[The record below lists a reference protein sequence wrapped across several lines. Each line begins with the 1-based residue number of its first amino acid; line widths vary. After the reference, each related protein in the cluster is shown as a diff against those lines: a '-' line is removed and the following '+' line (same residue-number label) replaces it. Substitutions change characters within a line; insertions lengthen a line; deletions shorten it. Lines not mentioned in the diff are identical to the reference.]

1 MTPHRSRQ
9 HPEVAVREAV
19 AADLVEAAQIYQS
32 AAMTLHEVLRLRNP
46 WSSEDA
52 RAIDLREAI
61 GALSDLSAT
70 PLGKVIVAETGNELT
85 GVAAVRIR
93 DRHAHIAFLFVLPAW
108 QGKGVGGQLL
118 TRLREIIDAAGA
130 SVVTLVASRD
140 PRAWQRYLRFG
151 LHPGPPVMSLRARK
165 PRFPDLVPG
174 DGLESVPIERDRA
187 DVLEAVDRLDR
198 EIAGVSR
205 LPEIARWLEHGAEG
219 TLVRDRVTD
228 RPVGFFIV
236 SVHAD
241 HGRIGPV
248 VSRTVARFPD
258 VLSRALQ
265 MAGRHERDLVWRVD
279 LPSVNQVAIGPLL
292 DAGFSPHNLMPWF
305 ANGEI
310 GRWDRYIFRDEDT
323 L

>member
-1 MTPHRSRQ
+1 MTRSDSRTV
-9 HPEVAVREAV
+9 PEIALREA
-19 AADLVEAAQIYQS
+19 APADLVEAAQIYQS
-32 AAMTLHEVLRLRNP
+32 AAITLHEVLRLRNP

-61 GALSDLSAT
+61 GALSDLSVT
-70 PLGKVIVAETGNELT
+70 PPGQVIVAESANELT

-93 DRHAHIAFLFVLPAW
+93 GRHAHIAFLFVLPEW
-108 QGKGVGGQLL
+108 QGKGIGGQLL
-118 TRLREIIDAAGA
+118 ARLREIIDGAGA

-151 LHPGPPVMSLRARK
+151 LHPGPPVMALRAPR

-174 DGLESVPIERDRA
+174 DGLESVPIEGSRA
-187 DVLEAVDRLDR
+187 DVLEEVDRLDR

-205 LPEIARWLEHGAEG
+205 LPEIVRWLEHGAEG
-219 TLVRDRVTD
+219 AILRDRATA

-258 VLSRALQ
+258 VLNRAFQ
-265 MAGRHERDLVWRVD
+265 MAGRHERDLIWRVD
-279 LPSVNQVAIGPLL
+279 MPSVNQVAIAPLL
-292 DAGFSPHNLMPWF
+292 DAGFSPHNLMAWF